1 MRFNSGP
8 ANSIPQKLLA
18 YARQI
23 SARGN
28 AGHIQNIAPL
38 GDQLCLTVLRSIKER
53 RSLECH
59 SRLGSTS
66 QTVATRYLGDA
77 VPGPG
82 PVRPNPRLARE
93 TGRSGGAKAPTLCHY
108 CNYSRTVLYLK
119 WTPKAWRCIYLAA
132 RPLYWDQTVGTC
144 DTVYTAYAVQL

>member
-1 MRFNSGP
+1 MFGDMPPCRRRRKSSWRRCSKARFNSGP

-93 TGRSGGAKAPTLCHY
+93 TGRSGGAKAPTLCH
-108 CNYSRTVLYLK
+108 
-119 WTPKAWRCIYLAA
+119 
-132 RPLYWDQTVGTC
+132 
-144 DTVYTAYAVQL
+144 